1 MSVTYTYD
9 MPVGGATMMQVSYYS
24 GDQNKVIELEAV
36 FVDGVY
42 DADATEAVVVAQVNT
57 VFDEPIIE
65 SVPMEDPPE

>member
-1 MSVTYTYD
+1 MSVTYNYD
-9 MPVGGATMMQVSYYS
+9 KPVGGATMMQVSYYF

-36 FVDGVY
+36 FANGVF
-42 DADATEAVVVAQVNT
+42 DAEATELVVAAQANT

>member
-1 MSVTYTYD
+1 MSVTYNYD
-9 MPVGGATMMQVSYYS
+9 EPVGGATMMQVSYYF

-36 FVDGVY
+36 FANGVF
-42 DADATEAVVVAQVNT
+42 DAEATELVVAAQANT

>member
-36 FVDGVY
+36 LNSHIDTLILS
-42 DADATEAVVVAQVNT
+42 AKHLLPNL
-57 VFDEPIIE
+57 
-65 SVPMEDPPE
+65 